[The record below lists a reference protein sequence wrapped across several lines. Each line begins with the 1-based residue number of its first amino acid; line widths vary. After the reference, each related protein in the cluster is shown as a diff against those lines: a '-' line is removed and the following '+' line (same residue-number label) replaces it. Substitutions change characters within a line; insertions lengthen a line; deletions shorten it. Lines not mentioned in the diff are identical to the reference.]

1 MIKNTCLACVESVG
15 IGLVAINLGLSNC
28 TKFTSDES
36 TFSIELILIS
46 LSTKI
51 LIIYTA

>member
-1 MIKNTCLACVESVG
+1 MIKSTCLVCVENVG
-15 IGLVAINLGLSNC
+15 IGLVAINFGLSNC

-36 TFSIELILIS
+36 TFSIVLILIS
-46 LSTKI
+46 ISTKI